1 MATAA
6 HIPVSEYLHT
16 VYRPDCDYVD
26 GEVEERNLGEQK
38 HGLVQT
44 AIAAI
49 FFANRKAWGLRP
61 ITEQRIQVTASR
73 YRVPDV
79 CVVSSSDPIEPILSI
94 APVLCVEVLSP
105 EDRFQRII
113 VRAQE
118 FQRMGVS
125 NIWIIDPETREAWTM
140 DSNGGAVPMME
151 DAFTIPGTPVRVDIA
166 DIFEEIDNAPKAD
179 NAPKT

>member
-1 MATAA
+1 MATAV
-6 HIPVSEYLHT
+6 HIPVSEYLRT

-26 GEVEERNLGEQK
+26 GEVEERNLGEQT

-49 FFANRKAWGLRP
+49 FFANRKTWGLRP
-61 ITEQRIQVTASR
+61 ITEQRVQVTTSR
-73 YRVPDV
+73 YRIPDV
-79 CVVSSSDPIEPILSI
+79 CVVTSSDPITPILKT
-94 APVLCVEVLSP
+94 PPLLCVEILSP

-118 FQRMGVS
+118 FQRMGVP

-140 DSNGGAVPMME
+140 DSEGGAVPMME
-151 DAFTIPGTPVRVDIA
+151 VAFTIPNTPVHVTIA
-166 DIFEEIDNAPKAD
+166 DIFEEIDNAPKA
-179 NAPKT
+179 